1 MINYNNIVSF
11 KKSSLIF
18 IEDTCPKN
26 SFYIITSGKAVSYG
40 TYFDSKMEYTTG
52 DILGLVN
59 SALNEPYFFNMRA
72 ETDVEALEINVDE
85 IIKIYN
91 RDIIK
96 KIHYYLENSLEI
108 WLSKYYIN
116 LSHHNSITKYDIKE
130 EYVLNMAQIYIDNG
144 FPTIAYEM
152 YKQCLKLFPGSDNS
166 QNIKDIINSM
176 SEYNLPDPV
185 EIDDNVFY
193 CKKGYCLYTEIMA
206 SNYLYLIN
214 SGKVGVYNV
223 VNSQL
228 VTRAIYSSNNLVDGY
243 MPDIIYQPLS
253 TTTVVLEDS
262 KIKLLSKEEF
272 ISIVANVNS
281 LRPYYFKI
289 ICTKIR
295 NNIFKVM
302 ALNRN
307 DLFMKIL
314 ITIYYIVRTEILFLS
329 KEVNNIDLLYKVHD
343 IVTIIGYNKIDA
355 VRNEL
360 KKINA
365 ISIDEE
371 DYIHILDINE
381 IIKEYEIYKKRLSL
395 KNHYN

>member
-1 MINYNNIVSF
+1 MINYNNIVTF

-18 IEDTCPKN
+18 IEDTYPKK

-59 SALNEPYFFNMRA
+59 SALNEPYFFNMKA
-72 ETDVEALEINVDE
+72 ETDVEALEINVDD

-96 KIHYYLENSLEI
+96 KIHYYLEHSLEV
-108 WLSKYYIN
+108 WLSKYYVN
-116 LSHHNSITKYDIKE
+116 LSHHSSITKYDIKE
-130 EYVLNMAQIYIDNG
+130 EYVLDMAQIYIENG
-144 FPTIAYEM
+144 FHSVAYEI
-152 YKQCLKLFPGSDNS
+152 YHQCLKLFPNSDNTAT
-166 QNIKDIINSM
+166 IKDMINSM
-176 SEYNLPDPV
+176 SEYDFPKPV
-185 EIDDNVFY
+185 EIDDNVFHY
-193 CKKGYCLYTEIMA
+193 KKGYCLYTELMS

-228 VTRAIYSSNNLVDGY
+228 VTRAIYSSNNLIDGY
-243 MPDIIYQPLS
+243 IPDIIYQPLS
-253 TTTVVLEDS
+253 TTTVALEDS

-302 ALNRN
+302 ALNSN

-314 ITIYYIVRTEILFLS
+314 ITIYYIVRTEILFLN
-329 KEVNNIDLLYKVHD
+329 KDVNNIDLLYKVHD
-343 IVTIIGYNKIDA
+343 IITIIGYNKADA

-360 KKINA
+360 KKN
-365 ISIDEE
+365 
-371 DYIHILDINE
+371 
-381 IIKEYEIYKKRLSL
+381 
-395 KNHYN
+395 

>member
-18 IEDTCPKN
+18 IEDTYPKN

-152 YKQCLKLFPGSDNS
+152 YKQCLKL
-166 QNIKDIINSM
+166 
-176 SEYNLPDPV
+176 L
-185 EIDDNVFY
+185 
-193 CKKGYCLYTEIMA
+193 
-206 SNYLYLIN
+206 
-214 SGKVGVYNV
+214 
-223 VNSQL
+223 
-228 VTRAIYSSNNLVDGY
+228 
-243 MPDIIYQPLS
+243 
-253 TTTVVLEDS
+253 
-262 KIKLLSKEEF
+262 KI
-272 ISIVANVNS
+272 
-281 LRPYYFKI
+281 
-289 ICTKIR
+289 
-295 NNIFKVM
+295 
-302 ALNRN
+302 
-307 DLFMKIL
+307 
-314 ITIYYIVRTEILFLS
+314 
-329 KEVNNIDLLYKVHD
+329 
-343 IVTIIGYNKIDA
+343 
-355 VRNEL
+355 
-360 KKINA
+360 
-365 ISIDEE
+365 
-371 DYIHILDINE
+371 
-381 IIKEYEIYKKRLSL
+381 
-395 KNHYN
+395 